1 MNTSNGAPAPGNE
14 ELTIIQRIIAKDI
27 RESAPKGK
35 AEVIAIVSGVGYDAQ
50 PKVSVRQMPFLTESN
65 QSRNPHMDIVNWN
78 EFASKYV
85 NIEFWELDGD
95 LDFNHL
101 ARGVVESV
109 GDIADLVAPSVSPGT
124 PAEQV
129 EKLLESV
136 TKRSKAA
143 VSLVSRIG
151 EAVLKTMGSG
161 SWLKDDHDYLDTF
174 YTIER
179 GEYYKDRVGAN
190 RNITITLQPK

>member
-1 MNTSNGAPAPGNE
+1 MNTKTQGVPGNE
-14 ELTIIQRIIAKDI
+14 PLTIMQRIIAKDV
-27 RESAPKGK
+27 RESQPKGK
-35 AEVIAIVSGVGYDAQ
+35 AEIIVIVTGVGHDAA
-50 PKVSVRQMPFLTESN
+50 PKVSVRSLPFLTQSN
-65 QSRNPHMDIVNWN
+65 ESRNPNMDIVNWA
-78 EFASKYV
+78 EFASNYV

-101 ARGVVESV
+101 ARGLVDSV
-109 GDIADLVAPSVSPGT
+109 GDIAALIAPTGMAPGT
-124 PAEQV
+124 PAAEV
-129 EKLLESV
+129 DAILAIV
-136 TKRSKAA
+136 TKRSQAA

-174 YTIER
+174 YAIER

-190 RNITITLQPK
+190 RNITMTLQPR